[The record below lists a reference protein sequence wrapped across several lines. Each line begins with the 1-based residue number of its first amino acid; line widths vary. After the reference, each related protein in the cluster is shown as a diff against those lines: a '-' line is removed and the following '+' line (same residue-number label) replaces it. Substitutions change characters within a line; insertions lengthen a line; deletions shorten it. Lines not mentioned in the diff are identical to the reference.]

1 MSGFTDAFQHGPCFL
16 QPIRILNR
24 FTKDMHFMDDLLPMT
39 VYDFIICT
47 FMVTGGTLIVFFVN
61 PWVILRYACTL
72 QRHVFRDNVCS
83 ALRAKLAHMCPRRA
97 ALILLYLKPSA
108 MNGSNQN
115 RHRTEGVP
123 HFFRAAYVPL
133 FSFVAYWRFVF
144 VAIDFGIL
152 PFSYSDLRSC
162 CCSVCS
168 CPLLAR
174 PV

>member
-1 MSGFTDAFQHGPCFL
+1 
-16 QPIRILNR
+16 
-24 FTKDMHFMDDLLPMT
+24 MDDLLPMT

-83 ALRAKLAHMCPRRA
+83 ALRATLCTHVSSKGSVNTAVPETIRYEW
-97 ALILLYLKPSA
+97 IQSKSA
-108 MNGSNQN
+108 PDRGSS
-115 RHRTEGVP
+115 TL
-123 HFFRAAYVPL
+123 FRAAYVPL

-168 CPLLAR
+168 CPLLGR